1 MKYRGAVA
9 IAVILAALLAAPC
22 AAESKRPLVM
32 LFETSR
38 GERADK
44 ELAAS
49 TTRALRNYLRETQRV
64 EAAIFDRE
72 SPTVLRAILENKL
85 TADKV
90 ASYADQE
97 ARLAVAK
104 ELGFQYAAG
113 AEISIRDVNVVMLS
127 DSLLKTRPEEKP
139 EGEKPAEEPK
149 VKPDKNA
156 APTTT
161 HVPPPVDESK
171 NQTITQ
177 VEVKLWMARVG
188 GGKNSKWEA
197 TGTAALGG
205 TTSRDLD
212 NTMQSAASSAVLEI
226 TRQGLAELP
235 RVSAVSPSNGEES
248 TAIGGGEP
256 PTISKP
262 SALEYAAKGDESLR
276 GGDLAV
282 AIEQYSKAVN
292 ADPGSHPLRIKLAE
306 AYARKGMF
314 TEAEEVL
321 ARAVENGASP
331 NIVADARA
339 RIEKMNAP
347 KPSQPDQPTQKEVVR
362 PENRV
367 SLSKGPSRTSPAGA
381 KIIEGDKLWNAG
393 NPDGASEA
401 YMAAVKLD
409 PSDWRAHERL
419 ALVDASMSLFGESR
433 KVLVELSRVQPN
445 PPPSIAAN
453 RYAYLQGYFD
463 SYFKLLLGQYE
474 STGADYEKRIIT
486 RESYYSV
493 VKGLALRLESMAAFL
508 DTLAPPQ
515 AKQASHLRKG
525 IACGL
530 MAQAAS
536 SLRDYLETNS
546 AKSKSSAATFAA
558 QAKSELAAA
567 EKLDAPKAA
576 PPPAPKPT
584 PQPTTQPA
592 PEPTAE
598 PANEPAPEPE
608 PEPSPDSYPAEQ

>member
-9 IAVILAALLAAPC
+9 IAVILAALLVAPC
-22 AAESKRPLVM
+22 AAQSKRPLVL

-49 TTRALRNYLRETQRV
+49 ATKALRNYLRETQRV
-64 EAAIFDRE
+64 EVAIFDRE
-72 SPTVLRAILENKL
+72 SPTVLRAIMEKKL

-113 AEISIRDVNVVMLS
+113 AEISVRDVNVVMLT

-149 VKPDKNA
+149 VKPNKNA

-161 HVPPPVDESK
+161 YVPPPVDESK

-177 VEVKLWMARVG
+177 VEVKLWIARVG

-205 TTSRDLD
+205 STSRDLD

-226 TRQGLAELP
+226 TRQGLSELP
-235 RVSAVSPSNGEES
+235 RISAVSPSSGEES
-248 TAIGGGEP
+248 TAIGSGEP
-256 PTISKP
+256 PTISQP

-276 GGDLAV
+276 AGDLAV

-292 ADPGSHPLRIKLAE
+292 ADPGNHSLRIKLAE
-306 AYARKGMF
+306 AYARKGMY

-321 ARAVENGASP
+321 DRAAENGASP
-331 NIVADARA
+331 NIVAEARA
-339 RIEKMNAP
+339 RIEKMKAP
-347 KPSQPDQPTQKEVVR
+347 KPSQTAKKEPVQA
-362 PENRV
+362 ENRV
-367 SLSKGPSRTSPAGA
+367 SLSKGSGRTSPAAA
-381 KIIEGDKLWNAG
+381 KIMEGDKLWNAG
-393 NPDGASEA
+393 DPDEASEA
-401 YMAAVKLD
+401 YMAAIKLD

-433 KVLVELSRVQPN
+433 KVLVELNRIQPN
-445 PPPSIAAN
+445 PSPSIAAN

-486 RESYYSV
+486 RESYYNV

-546 AKSKSSAATFAA
+546 AKSKSNAATFAA
-558 QAKSELAAA
+558 QAKSEFAAA
-567 EKLDAPKAA
+567 EKLDAPK
-576 PPPAPKPT
+576 PAPQPAPQPT

-592 PEPTAE
+592 PEPTPE
-598 PANEPAPEPE
+598 PVNEPG